1 MALNRFALVDA
12 WRNRR
17 ASERWLLGAPVVAL
31 LVVGL
36 QLGVVEPLQASAA
49 RLRAQLPAL
58 EAQRDRVRAQVQEF
72 RAPAPP
78 PRRATLDRAIIEAA
92 LERHGLKGIPVAID
106 AQSGGRM
113 RVALPNAPFFA
124 IWPLL
129 QTLQNDHGARVVTL
143 RLDRLDASNAR
154 VETVLAT
161 GER

>member
-1 MALNRFALVDA
+1 MAMSRLALLDA

-36 QLGVVEPLQASAA
+36 QLGVVEPLQAATA

-72 RAPAPP
+72 RAPAIPL
-78 PRRATLDRAIIEAA
+78 RRAPLDRASVEAA
-92 LERHGLKGIPVAID
+92 LERHGLKGTPVAID
-106 AQSGGRM
+106 AQSGARL
-113 RVALPNAPFFA
+113 RVALPSAPFFA

-129 QTLQNDHGARVVTL
+129 QTLQNDYGARVVAL

-154 VETVLAT
+154 VEAVLAT
-161 GER
+161 GEH